1 MLCPPEVL
9 QISQKPDP
17 SLAMQRTNP
26 EIQDNERTP
35 FVFDRL
41 CNRLETDPCDIGVP
55 TGEVRLEDS
64 MIIFQMGG
72 ASQDRS

>member
-1 MLCPPEVL
+1 M
-9 QISQKPDP
+9 
-17 SLAMQRTNP
+17 
-26 EIQDNERTP
+26 
-35 FVFDRL
+35 FDRL